1 MSETSAPTTRPKI
14 GSLRLILPYL
24 RAYRGR
30 AALAVVSLV
39 AAVLLVLAVGQGL
52 RKLVDQG
59 FAQGSADHLNTTAL
73 LMFGIVAALAV
84 TTGARFYL
92 VTWLG
97 ERIAA
102 DLRRDLFQRVLA
114 LSPAYFER
122 ARTGDILSRLTAD
135 ISVLQALVGSVVSL
149 GARNALT
156 MVGAFG
162 MLVLTSPKLA
172 GIIAVIVP
180 LVVGPLVLFGRRE
193 KRLSRASQDRV
204 ADLGAFAEETING
217 LRAVQAFTW
226 ETVARTR
233 FSEAVERSFITAK
246 LRVRTRAT
254 LILVVILLGFGAVTF
269 ALWVGGRDVVA
280 GRMTGG
286 ELSAF
291 VLYAVLLATSG
302 ASLSEVWGDVQ
313 RAAGAAG
320 RLLELLAEEPSIR
333 APAAPASLPRPLR
346 GRIVFDD
353 VTFEYPTRPGQP
365 ALAGFSLTVEPG
377 ETVALVGPS
386 GAGKTTVLQLLLRF
400 YDPRAGAVRL
410 DGVDIATLDP
420 TELRGAIGLV
430 PQDPVIF
437 SADAFEN
444 IRFGR
449 PDASEADVRAAAEAA
464 AASGFLGALPQGFS
478 TFLGAKGIML
488 SGGQRQRVAIA
499 RAILRNPTV
508 LLLDEATSALDAESE
523 QAVQRAL
530 AVLSRGRTTLVV
542 AHRLAT
548 VRRADR
554 IVVLDHGRIVASGT
568 HDELSRQGGLYARLA
583 SLQFG
588 ELDQAA
594 E

>member
-1 MSETSAPTTRPKI
+1 VADQPKRPKI

-24 RAYRGR
+24 AAYRGR
-30 AALAVVSLV
+30 VVGAVVALLTS
-39 AAVLLVLAVGQGL
+39 VLLVLAVGQGL
-52 RKLVDQG
+52 RRLVDMG
-59 FAQGSADHLNTTAL
+59 FAQGSAAHLNGTAL
-73 LMFGIVAALAV
+73 LMFGIVACLAV
-84 TTGARFYL
+84 SSSLRFYL

-102 DLRRDLFQRVLA
+102 DLRRDLFQRVLT
-114 LSPAYFER
+114 LSPAYFEA

-135 ISVLQALVGSVVSL
+135 IAVLQTLVGSAISM
-149 GARNALT
+149 GARNVLT
-156 MVGAFG
+156 GVGSFG
-162 MLVLTSPKLA
+162 MLVVTSPKLA
-172 GIIAVIVP
+172 ALIAVVLP

-193 KRLSRASQDRV
+193 KRFSRASQERI

-226 ETVARTR
+226 EAVARRR
-233 FSEAVERSFITAK
+233 FGEATERSFATAK
-246 LRVRTRAT
+246 LRVRTRAM

-291 VLYAVLLATSG
+291 VLYAVLLATAG

-313 RAAGAAG
+313 RAAGAAE
-320 RLLELLAEEPSIR
+320 RLLEVLAEQPLIR
-333 APAAPASLPRPLR
+333 APAVPVRLPRPVA
-346 GRIVFDD
+346 GRIAFED
-353 VTFEYPTRPGQP
+353 VTFHYPTRPTQS
-365 ALAGFSLTVEPG
+365 ALDGFSLVVEPG

-400 YDPRAGAVRL
+400 YDPRSGVVRL

-420 TELRGAIGLV
+420 ADLRGCIGLV

-437 SADAFEN
+437 SSDAFEN

-449 PDASEADVRAAAEAA
+449 PEATEAEVRAAAEAA
-464 AASGFLGALPQGFS
+464 AAAEFLGALPQGFA

-499 RAILRNPTV
+499 RAILRDPAV

-530 AVLSRGRTTLVV
+530 TVLAKGRTTLVV

-554 IVVLDHGRIVASGT
+554 IVVLDHGRIVATGT
-568 HDELSRQGGLYARLA
+568 HDELARQGGLYARLA
-583 SLQFG
+583 ALQFG
-588 ELDQAA
+588 APPLAA
-594 E
+594 D

>member
-233 FSEAVERSFITAK
+233 FSEAVERSCITAK